1 MLKKKQIISEV
12 LFLNIKRKFQI
23 KIHPNFY
30 LNMNL
35 LNDKRIQFI
44 GMILVR
50 IHLVVFIQMQ
60 RNRKL
65 HLVIEM

>member
-23 KIHPNFY
+23 KIHLNFY